1 MILVIL
7 LGKKNTWA
15 SQILFFKLLAAQVGL
30 VAQAVNHSSSCGFLL
45 WSGPNSDIFGHQK
58 FCTSFIS
65 ILARHLV
72 KKSRLKKRCD
82 FMAICGGHCVLYVK
96 INPPTYK
103 SVFL

>member
-15 SQILFFKLLAAQVGL
+15 SQILFFKLLTAQAAL
-30 VAQAVNHSSSCGFLL
+30 VAQAVGHSSSCGFLL
-45 WSGPNSDIFGHQK
+45 WSGPNSDFFGHQK

-72 KKSRLKKRCD
+72 KKIQTKKK
-82 FMAICGGHCVLYVK
+82 V
-96 INPPTYK
+96 
-103 SVFL
+103 